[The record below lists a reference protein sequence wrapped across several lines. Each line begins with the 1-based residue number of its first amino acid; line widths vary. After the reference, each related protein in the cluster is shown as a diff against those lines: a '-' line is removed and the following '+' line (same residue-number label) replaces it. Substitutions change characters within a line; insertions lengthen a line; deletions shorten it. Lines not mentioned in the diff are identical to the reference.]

1 MALVRSPLPRA
12 RRAFLLG
19 LACGAVYFAGALY
32 WLVDTMTTFGGLPIP
47 GAVFAAGV
55 LVAYLSLFPAVFAL
69 VLNRLHAKFGSRA
82 LLLAPSIWMATELGR
97 QYVWDGFPWTLLGYS
112 QVTVLPIAQLASV
125 VGVYGLSG
133 LLAMVSTALAFVLI
147 DRSSMRWRVAVS
159 TISIIAVI
167 AAWGEMRL
175 RSSSLLRSGTPV
187 RVAVLQ
193 GNVPQDEKWTPANR
207 EAIMSRYLSMSRE
220 ALGQGATFIMWP
232 ESATPLPFEQDI
244 LGGAAIRR
252 MAMESK
258 ATFLIGSDQVEPIK
272 PAAPGQK
279 AEARYY
285 NAAFL
290 VKSDGTVG
298 AVYRKMHLVPFGEY
312 VPLQSLLYFVG
323 PIIGAVAE
331 FSSFTPGTT
340 PVLLPVGDHLA
351 STAICYEVIYPN
363 LIRRFVRDGSEL
375 LTTITNDAWYGRSSA
390 AYQHWGQA
398 AMRAIEEGRF
408 LARAANTGISG
419 FVDPYGRVMSKT
431 SLFEQ
436 ATVVQDVRFI
446 TDRTIYSRI
455 GDVVA
460 WLSLGL
466 TVAALLS
473 AWRLR

>member
-1 MALVRSPLPRA
+1 
-12 RRAFLLG
+12 
-19 LACGAVYFAGALY
+19 
-32 WLVDTMTTFGGLPIP
+32 
-47 GAVFAAGV
+47 
-55 LVAYLSLFPAVFAL
+55 
-69 VLNRLHAKFGSRA
+69 
-82 LLLAPSIWMATELGR
+82 
-97 QYVWDGFPWTLLGYS
+97 
-112 QVTVLPIAQLASV
+112 
-125 VGVYGLSG
+125 
-133 LLAMVSTALAFVLI
+133 
-147 DRSSMRWRVAVS
+147 MRWRVAVS

-323 PIIGAVAE
+323 PIIGAVILGTIQQLATVTI
-331 FSSFTPGTT
+331 SSALNLLIVG
-340 PVLLPVGDHLA
+340 VLLILFVIIAPNGIMGLISA
-351 STAICYEVIYPN
+351 RQRRRAAIIE
-363 LIRRFVRDGSEL
+363 
-375 LTTITNDAWYGRSSA
+375 A
-390 AYQHWGQA
+390 AVQQRQA
-398 AMRAIEEGRF
+398 AA
-408 LARAANTGISG
+408 
-419 FVDPYGRVMSKT
+419 
-431 SLFEQ
+431 
-436 ATVVQDVRFI
+436 
-446 TDRTIYSRI
+446 
-455 GDVVA
+455 
-460 WLSLGL
+460 
-466 TVAALLS
+466 
-473 AWRLR
+473 